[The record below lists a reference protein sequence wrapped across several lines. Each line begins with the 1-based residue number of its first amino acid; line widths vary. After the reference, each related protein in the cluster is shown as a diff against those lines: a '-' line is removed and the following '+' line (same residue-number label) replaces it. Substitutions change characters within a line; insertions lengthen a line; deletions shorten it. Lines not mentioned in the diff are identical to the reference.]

1 MKRTLDFGYTALSNY
16 MRRAGLMSQALFE
29 RISLRE
35 LERTDGSDPW
45 KPATIDVGSVAYSSL
60 GTSAVHV
67 AGTIYLAE
75 LQMPRSKQT
84 VTGIGVLNG
93 ATVGTDN
100 LIAALF
106 DASGRLIAKTASTLS
121 AGANAF
127 QEIAFSPLPIRLPT
141 DGTYW
146 IGVQCN
152 GTTATTRR
160 IAASTFLRRTKSST
174 GSFGTIPDQTLP
186 STFTADVGPIAYVY

>member
-1 MKRTLDFGYTALSNY
+1 
-16 MRRAGLMSQALFE
+16 
-29 RISLRE
+29 
-35 LERTDGSDPW
+35 
-45 KPATIDVGSVAYSSL
+45 
-60 GTSAVHV
+60 V

-93 ATVGTDN
+93 TTVGTDN

-127 QEIAFSPLPIRLPT
+127 QEIAFSPTPVRLT
-141 DGTYW
+141 NDGTYW
-146 IGVQCN
+146 IGVQCS

-160 IAASTFLRRTKSST
+160 IAANTFLRRTKSST
-174 GSFGTIPDQTLP
+174 GSFGTIPDQTP
-186 STFTADVGPIAYVY
+186 PTTFTADVGPIAYIY